1 MEIFSEIALGSYN
14 LLKFRSGK
22 MRKLFLFLFILFPLL
37 SFGKTVD
44 LTGGAVKFK
53 DGVEIESQIDLKITP
68 RPSTPPSEKI
78 RLWFDQE
85 KGILKIIDSVGTE
98 TEISMGVGREGQASR
113 QYRVEYN
120 SGYSA
125 DWTGS
130 ETFILSDDIAV
141 PTAIA
146 TITHAFVSASATD
159 VETQIVYELLV
170 PAESEGTYDPY
181 LKSLWKFEGNLN
193 DTISGLNL
201 SPIGTPTY
209 SGGIIGQCVKIDSS
223 NYALRL
229 DIGTEL
235 DMVQST
241 TVGGWFKFEG
251 NLGILFG
258 KASESWG
265 YDGLCYYGNLTPQII
280 KNGSYTG
287 SFTPMPS
294 SWFHWVIVY
303 DKSNAVVK
311 SYVNGVEK
319 TSASTSSISPV
330 DTSEPFYIGRR
341 SDGWSINGNLY
352 IDELFFFTRALSTE
366 EVAKL
371 YHDGTPQPGDGWS
384 WSVACKITPGVDNEV
399 SIPNTW
405 GKVKLRIRGS
415 NKIVVTNYTLKL
427 D

>member
-1 MEIFSEIALGSYN
+1 MKKLNIFSFV
-14 LLKFRSGK
+14 LLV
-22 MRKLFLFLFILFPLL
+22 LPC
-37 SFGKTVD
+37 FGKTIDFSSEV
-44 LTGGAVKFK
+44 VRFK
-53 DGVEIESQIDLKITP
+53 EGIEVESQIDLKISTK
-68 RPSTPPSEKI
+68 PSSPPSGKI
-78 RLWFDQE
+78 RLWFDSE
-85 KGILKIIDSVGTE
+85 KKTLRIIDDTGTE
-98 TEISMGVGREGQASR
+98 TELSGGVGKEGQASR

-120 SGYSA
+120 SGYNS

-130 ETFILSDDIAV
+130 ETCCLSDVVTV
-141 PTAIA
+141 PTTIA

-159 VETQIVYELLV
+159 NETQITYEILT
-170 PAESEGTYDPY
+170 PIENESSYDPY
-181 LKSLWKFEGNLN
+181 LKALWKFEGNLN

-258 KASESWG
+258 KASVSWG